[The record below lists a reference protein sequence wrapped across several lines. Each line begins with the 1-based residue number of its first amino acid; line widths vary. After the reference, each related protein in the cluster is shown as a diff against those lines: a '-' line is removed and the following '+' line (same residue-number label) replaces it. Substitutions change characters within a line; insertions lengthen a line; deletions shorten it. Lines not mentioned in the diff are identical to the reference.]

1 MHPVL
6 IQIGNFFIPTYGVL
20 IAFGLLLGTM
30 VAINRGKK
38 VGIDSND
45 ILDMVFYCALA
56 GIVGGR
62 LLFVIIEY
70 EMFLEDPFG
79 ILFSRSGFVFAGSII
94 SAIGVGFWIAR
105 RRGLPIW
112 SLADAIITAVPLAHV
127 FGRIGC
133 FMAGCCY
140 GCVVNPEGF
149 WGALGV
155 RYPKMQ
161 QVGEQWVGSS
171 AFSHHH
177 NLTQRGL
184 ETPAGQLA
192 SDAASS
198 LPVFPVQL
206 LEATGNLLIFFFLLW
221 VWKRRRFEGQIF
233 VVYLAAYGI
242 LRFLD
247 EFLRGD
253 PGRGGLGGLS
263 TSQIISL
270 VSIGFAIALWKHLK
284 RSRLIVE
291 TQKNN
296 KEAAKEKAGK

>member
-6 IQIGNFFIPTYGVL
+6 FQIGNFFIPTYGVL
-20 IAFGLLLGTM
+20 IASGLLFGTM
-30 VAINRGKK
+30 VAINRGRK
-38 VGIDSND
+38 VGIESND

-62 LLFVIIEY
+62 LFFVIIEY
-70 EMFLEDPFG
+70 EMFFEDPVG
-79 ILFSRSGFVFAGSII
+79 VLFSRSGFVFLGSVL
-94 SAIGVGFWIAR
+94 SAIGLGFWIAR

-112 SLADAIITAVPLAHV
+112 NLADAIITAVPLAHV

-133 FMAGCCY
+133 VMAGCCY
-140 GCVVNPEGF
+140 GCIVNPDSF
-149 WGALGV
+149 LGKIAV
-155 RYPKMQ
+155 KYPRMQ

-177 NLTQRGL
+177 DLAQRGI
-184 ETPAGQLA
+184 ETPAGDLA
-192 SDAASS
+192 SDAVCS

-233 VVYLAAYGI
+233 LTYLIAYGI

-253 PGRGGLGGLS
+253 PGRGGFSGLS

-270 VSIGFAIALWKHLK
+270 LSIGFAIAIWKHLK
-284 RSRLIVE
+284 RSRLIVD
-291 TQKNN
+291 TQKS
-296 KEAAKEKAGK
+296 EHEKAGKKA